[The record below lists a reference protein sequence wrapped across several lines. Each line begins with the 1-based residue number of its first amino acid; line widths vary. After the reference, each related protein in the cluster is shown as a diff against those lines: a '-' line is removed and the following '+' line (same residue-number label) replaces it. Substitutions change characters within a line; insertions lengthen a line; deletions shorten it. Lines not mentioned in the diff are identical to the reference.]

1 MREPHPRGWLIRYVI
16 GVFSLLLCSVLTK
29 FSVEGKKNLP
39 PSGPYILA
47 PNHIDDV
54 DPAPITAAVV
64 KPITYLMAEDQA
76 ELPWYKAWGPWS
88 YGVMLVNRSNLQIS
102 TIKNIQKQ
110 IQKNERICIFPEGTI
125 KGKGLKEGKRGVA
138 YFAIKNEIPIIP
150 TAVMGTKGILEKIT
164 SFKRE
169 SVKVVFGSPIFTKSG
184 DNIDDITCLLYT
196 SPSPRDMRRSRM
208 PSSA

>member
-1 MREPHPRGWLIRYVI
+1 MREPHPRSWPIRYVI
-16 GVFSLLLCSVLTK
+16 GVFSLFLCSVLTK
-29 FSVEGKKNLP
+29 FSVEGKNNLP
-39 PSGPYILA
+39 PTGPYILA

-76 ELPWYKAWGPWS
+76 ELPWYKAWVPWS

-110 IQKNERICIFPEGTI
+110 IQKKEIICIFPEGTI
-125 KGKGLKEGKRGVA
+125 KGEGLKKGKRGVA

-150 TAVMGTKGILEKIT
+150 TAVIGTKGILEKVRAM
-164 SFKRE
+164 KRE
-169 SVKVVFGSPIFTKSG
+169 RVKVVFGNPIFTKSG
-184 DNIDDITCLLYT
+184 DSVDDITAKTMQEIKKLLPKNY
-196 SPSPRDMRRSRM
+196 
-208 PSSA
+208 

>member
-1 MREPHPRGWLIRYVI
+1 MREPHPRSWLIRYVI

-54 DPAPITAAVV
+54 DPAPKTAAVV

-110 IQKNERICIFPEGTI
+110 IQKNER
-125 KGKGLKEGKRGVA
+125 V
-138 YFAIKNEIPIIP
+138 
-150 TAVMGTKGILEKIT
+150 
-164 SFKRE
+164 
-169 SVKVVFGSPIFTKSG
+169 
-184 DNIDDITCLLYT
+184 
-196 SPSPRDMRRSRM
+196 
-208 PSSA
+208 

>member
-1 MREPHPRGWLIRYVI
+1 MRDPHPRSWPIRYVI
-16 GVFSLLLCSVLTK
+16 GVFSLFLCRVLTK
-29 FSVEGKKNLP
+29 FSVEGKNNLP
-39 PSGPYILA
+39 PTGPYILA

-88 YGVMLVNRSNLQIS
+88 YGDLFVNRSNLQIS

-110 IQKNERICIFPEGTI
+110 IQKKEIICIFPEGTV
-125 KGKGLKEGKRGVA
+125 KGEGLKKGKRGVA

-150 TAVMGTKGILEKIT
+150 TAVIGTKGILEKVRAM
-164 SFKRE
+164 KRE
-169 SVKVVFGSPIFTKSG
+169 RVKVVFGNPIFTKSG
-184 DNIDDITCLLYT
+184 DSVDDITAKTMQEIKKLLPKNY
-196 SPSPRDMRRSRM
+196 
-208 PSSA
+208 

>member
-1 MREPHPRGWLIRYVI
+1 MREPQPRNKLTRYVI
-16 GVFSLLLCSVLTK
+16 GVLAFLLCSALTR

-39 PSGPYILA
+39 KSGPYIIA

-54 DPAPITAAVV
+54 DPAPITAAII
-64 KPITYLMAEDQA
+64 KPITFLMAEDQA

-110 IQKNERICIFPEGTI
+110 IQKKERICIFPEGTV
-125 KGKGLKEGKRGVA
+125 KGEGLKQGKRGVA
-138 YFAIKNEIPIIP
+138 YFAIKNQIPIIP
-150 TAVMGTKGILEKIT
+150 TAVIGTKGILDKVKAA
-164 SFKRE
+164 KRE

-184 DNIDDITCLLYT
+184 DNIDKITARTMEEIKKLLPEDY
-196 SPSPRDMRRSRM
+196 
-208 PSSA
+208 

>member
-1 MREPHPRGWLIRYVI
+1 MREPHPRSWPIRYVI
-16 GVFSLLLCSVLTK
+16 GIFSLFLCSVLTK
-29 FSVEGKKNLP
+29 FSVEGKNNLP
-39 PSGPYILA
+39 PTGPYILA

-76 ELPWYKAWGPWS
+76 ELPWYKAWGPRF

-110 IQKNERICIFPEGTI
+110 IQKKEIVCIFPEGTI
-125 KGKGLKEGKRGVA
+125 KGEGLKKGKRGVA

-150 TAVMGTKGILEKIT
+150 TAVIGTKGILEKVRAM
-164 SFKRE
+164 KRE
-169 SVKVVFGSPIFTKSG
+169 RVKVVFGSPIFTKSG
-184 DNIDDITCLLYT
+184 DSIDGITAKTMQEIKKLLPKNY
-196 SPSPRDMRRSRM
+196 
-208 PSSA
+208 

>member
-1 MREPHPRGWLIRYVI
+1 MIKPRPRSWLTRYAI
-16 GVFSLLLCSVLTK
+16 GIFSLLLCSVLTR

-39 PSGPYILA
+39 TSGPYILA

-76 ELPWYKAWGPWS
+76 KLPWYKAWGPWS
-88 YGVMLVNRSNLQIS
+88 YGVFLVNRSNLQVS

-110 IQKNERICIFPEGTI
+110 IQKNERVCIFPEGTV
-125 KGKGLKEGKRGVA
+125 KGDGLKKGKRGVA

-150 TAVMGTKGILEKIT
+150 TAVIGTKGILEKVR
-164 SFKRE
+164 SMRRE
-169 SVKVVFGSPIFTKSG
+169 SVKVVFGSPIFINSG
-184 DNIDDITCLLYT
+184 DNIDDITAKTMQEIKKLLPEDY
-196 SPSPRDMRRSRM
+196 
-208 PSSA
+208 

>member
-1 MREPHPRGWLIRYVI
+1 MKEPHPRSWLIRYVI

-64 KPITYLMAEDQA
+64 KPITYLMAEDQI

-88 YGVMLVNRSNLQIS
+88 YGVTLVNRSN
-102 TIKNIQKQ
+102 
-110 IQKNERICIFPEGTI
+110 
-125 KGKGLKEGKRGVA
+125 

-150 TAVMGTKGILEKIT
+150 TAVIGTKGILEKIA
-164 SFKRE
+164 SLKRE

-184 DNIDDITCLLYT
+184 DNIDDITALTMKEIKKLLPEDY
-196 SPSPRDMRRSRM
+196 
-208 PSSA
+208 